1 MFSLDVPL
9 GGSNVVIVLKLDMTW
24 DEKYLH
30 LEDEGTQP
38 LVANL
43 KTSVS
48 VSTYLSLPYTVM
60 LNDSF
65 LWEILKT
72 VKLM

>member
-1 MFSLDVPL
+1 M
-9 GGSNVVIVLKLDMTW
+9 VIVLKLDMAW
-24 DEKYLH
+24 NEKYLD
-30 LEDEGTQP
+30 LEDEGTKP

-48 VSTYLSLPYTVM
+48 VLTYFSLPYTVM
-60 LNDSF
+60 LNGGF
-65 LWEILKT
+65 LWEVLKT